1 MNYIEKLNAFKQQ
14 LEREEAS
21 KKAMEVYLME
31 KQARQHRGRVSLA
44 ESILTM
50 DVSKLR
56 EYIIR
61 DRSLFSDKGIFAQLN
76 EVAKSNDNYEK
87 ELGEEAS
94 NRYWNEVHCFLFEDL
109 DEEFSEEEMSMTL

>member
-21 KKAMEVYLME
+21 KKAMEVFLME

-56 EYIIR
+56 EYIMR
-61 DRSLFSDKGIFAQLN
+61 DRSLFSDKGILAQLHQ
-76 EVAKSNDNYEK
+76 
-87 ELGEEAS
+87 GGQ
-94 NRYWNEVHCFLFEDL
+94 
-109 DEEFSEEEMSMTL
+109 